1 MYSNVY
7 ISVNN
12 FFSFIKIPILSYI
25 NNYFIKIRKKKS
37 KKQYGEFGCAIN
49 GMVSVR
55 SNKFVFKNRI
65 DKQESY

>member
-25 NNYFIKIRKKKS
+25 NNYFIKIRKKK
-37 KKQYGEFGCAIN
+37 
-49 GMVSVR
+49 
-55 SNKFVFKNRI
+55 
-65 DKQESY
+65 KQEAVWRIWLCNQWYGFSKV